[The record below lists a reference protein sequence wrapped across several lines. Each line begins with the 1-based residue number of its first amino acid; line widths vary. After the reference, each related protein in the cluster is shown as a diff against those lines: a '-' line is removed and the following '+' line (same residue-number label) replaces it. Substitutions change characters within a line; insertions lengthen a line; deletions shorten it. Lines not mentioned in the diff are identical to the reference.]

1 MKLALALVVLFS
13 AGCKKN
19 IQNNDAVQQA
29 IVNHLSK
36 NKGISLGGMEIAV
49 KNVTWRD
56 NEADAVVSFKPKG
69 GDEMSGMEM
78 RYTLERK
85 NNEWAVKAK
94 ADSGGHGA
102 TAPMGGMP
110 GGMPGGG
117 AMPPGHPPMGG
128 APTGGGPVDAGAEPA
143 KK

>member
-49 KNVTWRD
+49 KTVNYRE

-110 GGMPGGG
+110 GGGG

-128 APTGGGPVDAGAEPA
+128 AAGSAPVDAGAEPA